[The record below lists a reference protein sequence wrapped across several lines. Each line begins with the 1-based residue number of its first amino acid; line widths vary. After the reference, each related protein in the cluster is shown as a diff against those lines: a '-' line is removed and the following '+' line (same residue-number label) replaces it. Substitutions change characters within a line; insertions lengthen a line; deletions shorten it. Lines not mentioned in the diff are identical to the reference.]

1 VNQRQNVLALRN
13 IKIAFGITVS
23 FPQPIPES
31 ANHSGADRSFR
42 SSRSNAGVSGTGTRA
57 APARY
62 RGHLP
67 LDQFE
72 RGRFFTGAHIG
83 QREEIDA
90 QKPETNLSAGS
101 QFLRYREE
109 IRLSLAKPGQLAQFL
124 NIFRA
129 IGIHWIGAG
138 LFRARDVRTG
148 NDDTFDFRRGTR
160 RLGTIALGARSCP
173 ETFLQ

>member
-1 VNQRQNVLALRN
+1 LNAVGFSPGPIL
-13 IKIAFGITVS
+13 VS
-23 FPQPIPES
+23 
-31 ANHSGADRSFR
+31 ARRSMHR
-42 SSRSNAGVSGTGTRA
+42 SPRLICPPAG
-57 APARY
+57 
-62 RGHLP
+62 
-67 LDQFE
+67 
-72 RGRFFTGAHIG
+72 
-83 QREEIDA
+83 
-90 QKPETNLSAGS
+90 